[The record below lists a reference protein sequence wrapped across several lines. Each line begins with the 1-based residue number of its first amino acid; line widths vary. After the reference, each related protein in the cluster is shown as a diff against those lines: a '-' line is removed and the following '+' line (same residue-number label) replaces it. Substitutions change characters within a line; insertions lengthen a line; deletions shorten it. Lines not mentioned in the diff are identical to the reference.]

1 MEEIVP
7 TRFNSHQLL
16 LVFVDVSE
24 FLNALHIDVFLC
36 VTEFI
41 YSLED
46 LLAAW
51 MVLEMLLQLSV
62 DHERS
67 FAVVDDCE
75 MESLLFVAEAADAV
89 LDLRPI

>member
-16 LVFVDVSE
+16 LVFIDVSE

-51 MVLEMLLQLSV
+51 MVLEMLL
-62 DHERS
+62 
-67 FAVVDDCE
+67 
-75 MESLLFVAEAADAV
+75 
-89 LDLRPI
+89 